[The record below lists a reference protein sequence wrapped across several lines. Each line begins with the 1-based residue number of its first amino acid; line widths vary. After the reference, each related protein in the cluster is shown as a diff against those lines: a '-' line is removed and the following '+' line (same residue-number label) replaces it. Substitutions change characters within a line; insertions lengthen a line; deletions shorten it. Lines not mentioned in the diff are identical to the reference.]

1 MTQKH
6 TCLIV
11 DDESDIRE
19 LLVMTLE
26 RMDIDTYSAN
36 GLEEAKTL
44 LAQRPY
50 SLCLTDMQMGD
61 GTGLELVQYINE
73 FHAGLPV
80 AVITAHASADNAVAA
95 LKAGAFD
102 YLSLSLIHI

>member
-50 SLCLTDMQMGD
+50 SCLLYTS
-61 GTGLELVQYINE
+61 Y
-73 FHAGLPV
+73 
-80 AVITAHASADNAVAA
+80 S
-95 LKAGAFD
+95 
-102 YLSLSLIHI
+102 

>member
-61 GTGLELVQYINE
+61 GT
-73 FHAGLPV
+73 
-80 AVITAHASADNAVAA
+80 
-95 LKAGAFD
+95 
-102 YLSLSLIHI
+102 